1 MNQHFDLYHQN
12 QNDFYQL
19 TSADVNCALK
29 KTKPLTKEKPR
40 RQCSFSLL
48 YKAQHIICMFIQTT
62 FLHKISE
69 DRGKLRNPPD
79 LTHSLYLYLQRFNH
93 LTPALCSR
101 RYEVQL
107 QACTELGC
115 ASSEWA
121 SAQTL
126 EAPPAV
132 QPAPLIEIQTAG
144 GFQSTASILWTGPKQ
159 PNGKIL
165 YYELYR
171 RRTTQAHINLDLSL
185 VYNGS
190 STSFKDDK
198 LLPYTEYEYQVGI
211 EAI

>member
-1 MNQHFDLYHQN
+1 MPIKN
-12 QNDFYQL
+12 
-19 TSADVNCALK
+19 SK
-29 KTKPLTKEKPR
+29 
-40 RQCSFSLL
+40 
-48 YKAQHIICMFIQTT
+48 
-62 FLHKISE
+62 
-69 DRGKLRNPPD
+69 DREKLRNPPD
-79 LTHSLYLYLQRFNH
+79 LRHGLDLHLRRFNH
-93 LTPALCSR
+93 LARALCSR

-107 QACTELGC
+107 RACTELGC

-121 SAQTL
+121 WARTL
-126 EAPPAV
+126 EAPPAA
-132 QPAPLIEIQTAG
+132 QPAPLIEIQTAR
-144 GFQSTASILWTGPKQ
+144 GFQSTASILWNGPKQ

>member
-1 MNQHFDLYHQN
+1 MKTQKTVFFLFAAQGTANNLCIP
-12 QNDFYQL
+12 
-19 TSADVNCALK
+19 TNC
-29 KTKPLTKEKPR
+29 
-40 RQCSFSLL
+40 
-48 YKAQHIICMFIQTT
+48 
-62 FLHKISE
+62 FLAKNAKDQE
-69 DRGKLRNPPD
+69 KLRNPPD
-79 LTHSLYLYLQRFNH
+79 PMHSLCLFLQCFIH
-93 LTPALCSR
+93 FVPDLCSQ

-121 SAQTL
+121 SVQTL
-126 EAPPAV
+126 EAPPAE
-132 QPAPLIEIQTAG
+132 QPAPLIEIQTTEG
-144 GFQSTASILWTGPKQ
+144 GFQSTSSILWTGPQQ

-171 RRTTQAHINLDLSL
+171 RRTAQGHVNLDLAL

-190 STSFKDDK
+190 STSFQDDK

>member
-1 MNQHFDLYHQN
+1 MHNPYLRLQCF
-12 QNDFYQL
+12 
-19 TSADVNCALK
+19 NC
-29 KTKPLTKEKPR
+29 
-40 RQCSFSLL
+40 
-48 YKAQHIICMFIQTT
+48 FI
-62 FLHKISE
+62 
-69 DRGKLRNPPD
+69 PD
-79 LTHSLYLYLQRFNH
+79 LS
-93 LTPALCSR
+93 SR

-121 SAQTL
+121 SVQTL
-126 EAPPAV
+126 ESPPAL
-132 QPAPLIEIQTAG
+132 QPAPLIEIQTRAG
-144 GFQSTASILWTGPKQ
+144 GFQSTSSILWTGPQQ

-171 RRTTQAHINLDLSL
+171 RRTTQAHVNLDLTL

-211 EAI
+211 EVI

>member
-1 MNQHFDLYHQN
+1 MLIQIVFM
-12 QNDFYQL
+12 
-19 TSADVNCALK
+19 LK
-29 KTKPLTKEKPR
+29 NAKDQE
-40 RQCSFSLL
+40 
-48 YKAQHIICMFIQTT
+48 
-62 FLHKISE
+62 
-69 DRGKLRNPPD
+69 KLRNPPD
-79 LTHSLYLYLQRFNH
+79 LMRSLYLYLQCFTH
-93 LTPALCSR
+93 FVPDVCSQ

-121 SAQTL
+121 SVQTL

-132 QPAPLIEIQTAG
+132 QPAPLIEMRTTAG
-144 GFQSTASILWTGPKQ
+144 GFQSTSSILWTGPQQ

-171 RRTTQAHINLDLSL
+171 RRTTRAHINLDLAL

-190 STSFKDDK
+190 STSFNDDK